1 MICGVESTL
10 AAADDGELD
19 FPAEQQAGEG
29 EGNRGG
35 STGSEGVSAVRLK
48 LLIAAL

>member
-35 STGSEGVSAVRLK
+35 GVQGQRELAQC
-48 LLIAAL
+48 ALSYS